1 MDFGNLSKMAGQA
14 FNAYE
19 QNQGGQGGQNQ
30 GGQGGQ
36 NQGGQGGQYQGGQG
50 SQQDQGNQQN
60 VPDDIQQGLSHVQNN
75 ADNGQYDNAS
85 HDDLDHNQL
94 NQANRQAQG
103 NGPVSSQAIGEGAAV
118 QALKSFVGGSG
129 SGSGGGGFG
138 SLMSMAGSFAGG
150 SGGGGGNLAQNPLVM
165 MAMTQAKSMFEQ
177 QHAQG
182 NVQGGGSYSSMKQE
196 AINSAG
202 HAAMKMFMGSGSSG
216 GGGFDPSQ
224 LMGLASKF
232 A

>member
-1 MDFGNLSKMAGQA
+1 MDFGNFSSMAGKA

-19 QNQGGQGGQNQ
+19 QNQNQGGQ

-50 SQQDQGNQQN
+50 SQQDQDNQQN

-103 NGPVSSQAIGEGAAV
+103 NGPVSSQAIGQGAAV
-118 QALKSFVGGSG
+118 QALKSFVGGGG
-129 SGSGGGGFG
+129 SGSGGGGLG

-150 SGGGGGNLAQNPLVM
+150 SGGGGGGNLASNPLVM

-182 NVQGGGSYSSMKQE
+182 NVQGGGSFDSMKQE

-202 HAAMKMFMGSGSSG
+202 HAAMQMVMGSGGSG
-216 GGGFDPSQ
+216 GGGFNPSQ

-232 A
+232 M